1 MKAELRRTK
10 IKEKKTVQI
19 SSEHKM
25 KVEGGGYVPPSTY
38 VYSKFMFISVVS
50 YHILYK
56 NIKAN
61 LILLLSLVTNIVS
74 TLLF

>member
-1 MKAELRRTK
+1 MQGQASLALE
-10 IKEKKTVQI
+10 VFFY
-19 SSEHKM
+19 
-25 KVEGGGYVPPSTY
+25 VEGGGYVPPSTY